1 MKKTNPWVR
10 ILLGLSIFFLVK
22 GIFLKYIEGD
32 IGMELKL
39 YWRLGIAV
47 VILVA
52 LYIKEFKPK
61 NNFLTALKDSYP
73 YFIVLYLVSL
83 GTWVPMLFGGLLLL
97 WDFAG
102 DGWEDHTWVF
112 KKR

>member
-22 GIFLKYIEGD
+22 GIFLEYIEGD
-32 IGMELKL
+32 LVMELKPYL
-39 YWRLGIAV
+39 RLGIAV
-47 VILVA
+47 VILAA

-73 YFIVLYLVSL
+73 YFICLYLISL
-83 GTWVPMLFGGLLLL
+83 CTWVPMLFGALLML
-97 WDFAG
+97 WDFGG
-102 DGWEDHTWVF
+102 DG
-112 KKR
+112 